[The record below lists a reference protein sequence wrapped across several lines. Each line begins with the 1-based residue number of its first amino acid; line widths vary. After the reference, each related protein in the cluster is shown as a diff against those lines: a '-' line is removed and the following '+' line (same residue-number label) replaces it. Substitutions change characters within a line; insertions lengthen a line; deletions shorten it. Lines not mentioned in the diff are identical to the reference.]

1 MWGRALFARRRL
13 SLVVVLL
20 LTLIVPLAAHPGGA
34 AAARNQFFPQTGHN
48 ITDPFLRFYEQSG
61 GLPIFGLPLTEAFN
75 EGTLTIQYF
84 ERARLEW
91 HTNYPVGRQI
101 EIGQVGRELAAT
113 RVDEAPFRRLAVPT
127 GVGTFFPETGHSLR
141 GGFADYWRANGDL
154 TVFGYPLSEEFAET
168 LPGATPLTVQYF
180 ERARLELPT
189 PSRVGLGLI
198 GAQSFRQR
206 AYPLALLAPASA
218 LPAPTPRAL
227 TIPVLEY
234 HDVGFGVGTYQVT
247 LPAFRAQLDW
257 LQANGYTAVTLTDL
271 YAYMFEG
278 GDLPPKPVVITF
290 DDGRASQWNAVQ
302 ELNARGMKGVFFILG
317 GGNALSDGQVRQIIA
332 QGHEIESHTMSH
344 PQLSRLSD
352 AQLVYELVRS
362 KQLLEAKYGVPI
374 RYLAY
379 PYGDYDNRVINAT
392 IAAGY
397 DGALAAWGGGS
408 WTPQKRWQEPRIII
422 TGFATIGEFAGL
434 VRGATR

>member
-1 MWGRALFARRRL
+1 M
-13 SLVVVLL
+13 
-20 LTLIVPLAAHPGGA
+20 P
-34 AAARNQFFPQTGHN
+34 
-48 ITDPFLRFYEQSG
+48 
-61 GLPIFGLPLTEAFN
+61 
-75 EGTLTIQYF
+75 
-84 ERARLEW
+84 
-91 HTNYPVGRQI
+91 
-101 EIGQVGRELAAT
+101 
-113 RVDEAPFRRLAVPT
+113 
-127 GVGTFFPETGHSLR
+127 GVG
-141 GGFADYWRANGDL
+141 
-154 TVFGYPLSEEFAET
+154 
-168 LPGATPLTVQYF
+168 PLTVQYF

-189 PSRVGLGLI
+189 ASRVGLGLL

-206 AYPLALLAPASA
+206 AYPLTLLAPASA
-218 LPAPTPRAL
+218 IPLPTPRAL

-247 LPAFRAQLDW
+247 LPNFRAQLDW
-257 LQANGYTAVTLTDL
+257 LQANGYTAVTLNDV

-278 GDLPPKPVVITF
+278 GDLPPKPVVLTF

-317 GGNALSDGQVRQIIA
+317 NGNALSDGQIRQIVA

-352 AQLVYELVRS
+352 AQLVYELARS
-362 KQLLEAKYGVPI
+362 KQILEAKYGVPI

-379 PYGDYDNRVINAT
+379 PYGDYDDRVINAT

-397 DGALAAWGGGS
+397 EGALAAWGGGS

-422 TGFATIGEFAGL
+422 TGFATISNT
-434 VRGATR
+434 VTNQ

>member
-1 MWGRALFARRRL
+1 
-13 SLVVVLL
+13 VVLL
-20 LTLIVPLAAHPGGA
+20 LTLIAPIASRPDAA
-34 AAARNQFFPQTGHN
+34 AAARNRFFPQTGHN
-48 ITDPFLRFYEQSG
+48 VTDPFLRFYEQDG
-61 GLPIFGLPLTEAFN
+61 GLTIFGVPLTEAFN
-75 EGTLTIQYF
+75 KGALTIQYF
-84 ERARLEW
+84 ERAHLEW

-101 EIGQVGRELAAT
+101 EIGQIGRELSAT
-113 RVDEAPFRRLAVPT
+113 RVAEIPFRRLAGPT
-127 GVGTFFPETGHSLR
+127 GVGTYFPETGHTL
-141 GGFADYWRANGDL
+141 GGSFADYWRANGDL
-154 TVFGYPLSEEFAET
+154 TVFGYPLSQEFTET
-168 LPGATPLTVQYF
+168 LPGGTLLTVQYF

-189 PSRVGLGLI
+189 PSRVGLGLL

-206 AYPLALLAPASA
+206 AYPLTLLAPVTA
-218 LPAPTPRAL
+218 LPKPEPRAL

-247 LPAFRAQLDW
+247 LSAFRAQLDW
-257 LQANGYTAVTLTDL
+257 LQANGYTAVTLNDL
-271 YAYMFEG
+271 YASMFEG
-278 GDLPPKPVVITF
+278 GDLPPKAVVITL
-290 DDGRASQWNAVQ
+290 DDGRVSQWNAVQ

-317 GGNALSDGQVRQIIA
+317 GGNALSEGQIRQIVA

-352 AQLVYELVRS
+352 AQLAYELVRS
-362 KQLLEAKYGVPI
+362 KQILEAKYGVPI
-374 RYLAY
+374 RYVAY
-379 PYGDYDNRVINAT
+379 PYGDYDNRVINAAS
-392 IAAGY
+392 AAGY